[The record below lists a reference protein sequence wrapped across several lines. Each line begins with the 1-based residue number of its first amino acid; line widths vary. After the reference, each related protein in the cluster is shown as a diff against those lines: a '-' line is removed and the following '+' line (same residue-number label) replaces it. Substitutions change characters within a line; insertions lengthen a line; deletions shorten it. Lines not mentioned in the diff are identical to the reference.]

1 MDPKAL
7 VVAYEADIFAS
18 AHERSPHL
26 CWMCRE
32 MLGWL
37 GLLTSPL
44 YDRETKLLT
53 MLKLRGWLGYVQ
65 HYMEVAGMRTLDQLR
80 NETRGLDA
88 VLIGYL

>member
-7 VVAYEADIFAS
+7 VVAYEAGIFAS
-18 AHERSPHL
+18 GHEGSPHL

-32 MLGWL
+32 MYGWL
-37 GLLTSPL
+37 ELLASPV
-44 YDRETKLLT
+44 YDRENKLLT
-53 MLKLRGWLGYVQ
+53 MLKFRGWLGYVQ
-65 HYMEVAGMRTLDQLR
+65 HYMEGAGLRSIDQLR